1 MILFRHKLTRS
12 RAVFHCLPKE

>member
-1 MILFRHKLTRS
+1 MTLFRHKLTRS